1 MGIVQITGV
10 ALLCAAVILC
20 LKELR
25 ATLALPTRLAAVL
38 LLFGAALAL
47 YVPVMERIRLL
58 FSLSGAADYATPILR
73 AAGIALICEIAVSFC
88 RDLGENTVAN
98 GVLLFGK
105 LEILVLCLPLVDDVL
120 EIAKELLKF

>member
-1 MGIVQITGV
+1 MGIVQISGA
-10 ALLCAAVILC
+10 ALLCVAVILC

-25 ATLALPTRLAAVL
+25 ATLALPARLTAMLV
-38 LLFGAALAL
+38 LFGAALAL

-58 FSLSGAADYATPILR
+58 FSLSGAADYATPLLR